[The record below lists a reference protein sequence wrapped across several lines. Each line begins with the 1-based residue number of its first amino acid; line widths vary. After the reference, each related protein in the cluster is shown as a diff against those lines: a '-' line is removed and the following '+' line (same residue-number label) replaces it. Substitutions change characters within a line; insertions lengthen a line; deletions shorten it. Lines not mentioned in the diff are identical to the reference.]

1 MHSET
6 PLVDEGLPACVWLS
20 PAVCPVL
27 VNEVSILYEGLPTC
41 LTHLR
46 LLLIVRLLMLH
57 AAPILSEGLAT
68 ILTHVWLLP
77 GVRP

>member
-1 MHSET
+1 MKVFPHF
-6 PLVDEGLPACVWLS
+6 PHLYGFPRLCVL
-20 PAVCPVL
+20 L

-46 LLLIVRLLMLH
+46 LLLSVCLLMLL
-57 AAPILSEGLAT
+57 AAPILTEGLAT